1 MPESS
6 VQEAVL
12 RLARQLKLIP
22 TAPPGNPGPA
32 YHPGPEWPVQSLSD
46 AASVPAQFFGELLR
60 GLMDPLGANNQA
72 PVENI
77 GALLGAAMPLAGGL
91 RGLRAGQLAEE
102 AATAGRAAKGAQG
115 IKAYHGSPHDFDQ
128 FSLSKIGTGEG
139 AQAYGH
145 GLYFAENEG
154 VAKTYRDA
162 LAQKVS
168 VNGQPLL
175 NNNKTVGTTGH
186 RYLDDMLIAEN
197 GDIDKVIQEL
207 RKDVAESASYP
218 YAQSRRD
225 VRGALALAEDMKAR
239 NAVSSKNTGRMYEV
253 QINANPDHLLD
264 WDAPLSQQGKVG
276 QKVAKSLKP
285 NVWEKQQ
292 IEGAEKTLR
301 EYPQTKKY
309 QQDPAA
315 GEEYLDRVREHLAGL
330 TNYKVATGQEA
341 WERTMSQNNM
351 VPTAASEALRK
362 RGIPGIKYLDGGSR
376 ASGEGSRNF
385 VIFDD
390 SLVSILKK
398 YGVALPMIE
407 ALRRKAT
414 TNNGTVPAT
423 DVHGLIGS

>member
-218 YAQSRRD
+218 HAQSRRD

-264 WDAPLSQQGKVG
+264 WDAPLPADSPLR
-276 QKVAKSLKP
+276 AKLKTMAEDSLPKAASGVER
-285 NVWEKQQ
+285 NRAKEAY
-292 IEGAEKTLR
+292 I
-301 EYPQTKKY
+301 
-309 QQDPAA
+309 AA
-315 GEEYLDRVREHLAGL
+315 GKAEL
-330 TNYKVATGQEA
+330 TGQGVYQSMAKLRAKPGAFPEI
-341 WERTMSQNNM
+341 T
-351 VPTAASEALRK
+351 VPDPRAAAEELRSA
-362 RGIPGIKYLDGGSR
+362 GIPGIKYLDGGSR

-414 TNNGTVPAT
+414 TNNGTVPAN